1 MGNVAALTASDP
13 EWVGRYRLVGRLG
26 AGGMGRVYLARSPG
40 GRSVAVKVIRPELAE
55 DSGFRAR
62 FAREVV
68 AARRVNSFF
77 TAGVV
82 DADPEGAEPWLAT
95 AYVPG
100 MSLAEAVAEHGP
112 WPPASLAALAAG
124 LGEALEAIHAAEVVH
139 RDLKPPNVLI
149 AADGP
154 RVIDFGISVAA
165 ESTALTQTGMAV
177 GTPGYM
183 APEQLSGDPVGPAA
197 DVFALGGVLV
207 FAATG
212 EGPFGAGTPHAV
224 NFRAVYEAPRMDGL
238 PASLREM
245 VGRCL
250 AKAPGDRPSVAEL
263 LEALQPL
270 TAEAPAGGGPAVG
283 AGSAGFAG
291 FAGTEWL
298 PDSLLRTLQLRGDD
312 RHGASPPPPAG
323 PPPAAPAPADRIPV
337 DQLPTAGAPAAPARA
352 PAGSPGTASAMPGVS
367 GFGAPPPVPAA
378 PPPTRPRSAW
388 LLATSVV
395 AAVAVVIALVVM
407 LNGGDDEP
415 AGGEA
420 IGGGVGGGTGGQG
433 EGEADSGG
441 GDGGETLDPGPVA
454 GELTGSGAPSQAAAQ
469 ELWSAAFLADNPDAT
484 VSYQPVGSGAA
495 RAEFT
500 AGQVDFAG
508 TDEYLSDQELADAG
522 AWCPEVVELP
532 VHLSPVAFAFR
543 LDGVAELSLS
553 PETLARVFDGRVTN
567 WNDPAIAEENPGVSL
582 PDTPITPVHR
592 ADPNATNDLVG
603 RYLAA
608 TAPSDWPYQASLDW
622 PVGSSEGA
630 QGTSGVLAAVGG
642 AEGTIGYA
650 ESALVDQTD
659 GVGVATLLVGGEP
672 VGPTPEAVGRLLEVS
687 ERVPGRGPSDFA
699 HDLAWDTSEP
709 GVYPLAQVSY
719 AVACASPEPERADV
733 LRAYLAYIISEE
745 AQQEAASSVGSAP
758 LPAGLSA
765 SLRDVVAA
773 IG

>member
-1 MGNVAALTASDP
+1 MRSVAALAASDP

-55 DSGFRAR
+55 DPGFRAR
-62 FAREVV
+62 FAREVT

-154 RVIDFGISVAA
+154 RVIDFGISVAT

-183 APEQLSGDPVGPAA
+183 APEQLSGDHVGPAA

-224 NFRAVYEAPRMDGL
+224 NFRAVYEAPRLDGL

-245 VGRCL
+245 AERCL
-250 AKAPGDRPSVAEL
+250 AKAPDDRPSVTEL

-270 TAEAPAGGGPAVG
+270 TAEAPAVG
-283 AGSAGFAG
+283 AGSTGS
-291 FAGTEWL
+291 AGTEWL

-312 RHGASPPPPAG
+312 RHAAGPPPPAG

-337 DQLPTAGAPAAPARA
+337 DQLPTAGVPAGPAAPAQA
-352 PAGSPGTASAMPGVS
+352 PTGSPGTGSAMPGAS

-378 PPPTRPRSAW
+378 PPPARRRSAW

-395 AAVAVVIALVVM
+395 AALAVVIALVVM

-415 AGGEA
+415 TGGEA
-420 IGGGVGGGTGGQG
+420 TGGLVGGGTGGQG
-433 EGEADSGG
+433 EGETNGGG

-454 GELTGSGAPSQAAAQ
+454 GELTGAGAPSQSAAQ
-469 ELWSAAFLADNPDAT
+469 ELWSAAFLADNPEAM
-484 VSYQPVGSGAA
+484 VSYQPFGSGAG
-495 RAEFT
+495 RSEFLVEQ
-500 AGQVDFAG
+500 ADFAG
-508 TDEYLSDQELADAG
+508 TDEYLSDQELAEAG

-532 VHLSPVAFAFR
+532 VLLSPVAFAFR

-553 PETLARVFDGRVTN
+553 PATLARIFDGRITT
-567 WNDPAIAEENPGVSL
+567 WNDPAIAAENPGASL
-582 PDTPITPVHR
+582 PATPITPVHR

-608 TAPSDWPYQASLDW
+608 AAPSDWPYQPSLDW

-630 QGTSGVLAAVGG
+630 QGTSGVMAAVGG
-642 AEGTIGYA
+642 AQGTIGYA
-650 ESALVDQTD
+650 EAELIDQTD
-659 GVGVATLLVGGEP
+659 GVGVATLRVGGEP

-733 LRAYLAYIISEE
+733 LRAYLAHIISEE

-765 SLRDVVAA
+765 SLRDVVAT